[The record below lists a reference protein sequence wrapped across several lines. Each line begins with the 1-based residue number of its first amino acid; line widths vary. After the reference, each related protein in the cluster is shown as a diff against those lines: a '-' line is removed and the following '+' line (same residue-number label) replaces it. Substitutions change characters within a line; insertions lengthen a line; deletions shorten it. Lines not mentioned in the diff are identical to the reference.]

1 MHKTAKRRKSLGEA
15 LVLGFKIKYV
25 QIRKTNLRKGW
36 TQYYVAERNP
46 PYISMKAA
54 LAGKQGIFSYFCSNL
69 L

>member
-15 LVLGFKIKYV
+15 LVLGLKIKYV

-46 PYISMKAA
+46 P
-54 LAGKQGIFSYFCSNL
+54 
-69 L
+69 